1 MQTFVVLGLS
11 LILTIFGSMEFQ
23 KYSNSNRSDITE
35 YNNDFYAGNLF
46 IYNDLAISYLMVNY
60 ESFYNGTLPAD
71 GNISYA
77 TSNNFDYTTLKNYS
91 YFTYKPTFNYKST
104 YFLYTPAA
112 STIDQN
118 PIPVL
123 YLVTSWDV
131 SGPNLT
137 NRTNDQLSA
146 AMLSSLSQSL
156 SDKISNGNSTY
167 WTIPIIGSQ
176 QNGGN
181 IQIYMNLDST
191 TKQNY
196 RSFFSLMLYKLNSSG
211 YKMGQYFYLT
221 PVVKQK

>member
-11 LILTIFGSMEFQ
+11 LILTIFGSMEYQ
-23 KYSNSNRSDITE
+23 KYSNSNRADITD

-60 ESFYNGTLPAD
+60 DKIYNGTLPAD

-77 TSNNFDYTTLKNYS
+77 TSNNFDYNNTLKNYS
-91 YFTYKPTFNYKST
+91 YFSYKPVFNYKST

-112 STIDQN
+112 STTDQN

-123 YLVTSWDV
+123 YLITSWDV

-167 WTIPIIGSQ
+167 WSIPIIGSQ
-176 QNGGN
+176 KNGGN
-181 IQIYMNLDST
+181 IQIFMNLDT
-191 TKQNY
+191 ATKAKY
-196 RSFFSLMLYKLNSSG
+196 SSFFSLMQYKLSSN
-211 YKMGQYFYLT
+211 YNVGQYFYLT
-221 PVVKQK
+221 PVVKQQ